1 LLNILIPLGG
11 KGSRFKTT
19 HTFPKPLIELTSPTD
34 GSTISMI
41 EMVVKNLNL
50 KAKYIFLVS
59 KELYENYAIKE
70 LLEIITKP
78 NDCEII
84 VEEPPI
90 YGAAYACLLAE
101 RSINNNDNLLITN
114 CDQWFDI
121 DIEQF
126 LNFVHKNKADGA
138 CITINSH
145 HPKWSFCAVNE
156 DGLITEVAEKKPIS
170 NHANTGL
177 YYFSKGSD
185 FINAVNQMIEKKE
198 TVNGEYYIAPCFN
211 FLICLGAKILNYPIP
226 ISSFLPTGTPE
237 DLEKFE
243 RIMRERKNV

>member
-1 LLNILIPLGG
+1 MIPLGG
-11 KGSRFKTT
+11 KGSRFKLT
-19 HTFPKPLIELTSPTD
+19 HTFPKPLIELTSPID

-41 EMVVKNLNL
+41 EMVIKNLNL

-78 NDCEII
+78 NECEII

-90 YGAAYACLLAE
+90 YGAAYACLLAKHL
-101 RSINNNDNLLITN
+101 ICNDDNLIIVN
-114 CDQWFDI
+114 CDQFFDT
-121 DIEQF
+121 DLEQF
-126 LNFVHKNKADGA
+126 LNFVHKNKCDGA

-156 DGLITEVAEKKPIS
+156 DGVITEVAEKKPIS

-177 YYFSKGSD
+177 YYFNKGSD
-185 FINAVNQMIEKKE
+185 FVSAVKQMIKNKE
-198 TVNGEYYIAPCFN
+198 TVNGEYYVAPSFN
-211 FLICLGAKILNYPIP
+211 YMIKNDAKILNYPIP
-226 ISSFLPTGTPE
+226 ASSFLPTGTPE

-243 RIMRERKNV
+243 RIMRERKDV